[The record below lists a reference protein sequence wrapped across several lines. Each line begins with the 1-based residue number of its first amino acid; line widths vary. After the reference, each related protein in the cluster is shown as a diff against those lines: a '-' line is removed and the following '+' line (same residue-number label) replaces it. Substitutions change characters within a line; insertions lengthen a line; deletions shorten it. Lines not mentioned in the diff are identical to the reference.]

1 MFTRV
6 SVTYAY
12 MKKTLKN
19 RDCNHNAT
27 FLVFLLNQ
35 AFSLFNVN
43 QHERKSRLRYH
54 VQFLSV
60 GDGADQNFEYKV
72 YYIAANDFDG
82 AFFVTS

>member
-6 SVTYAY
+6 SVTYVY

-19 RDCNHNAT
+19 RNAT